1 MARVIT
7 WDDILDVYLKGV
19 QRGSSFLFSKLNPSK
34 KARTKSAFNESSAVS
49 SNWWNIPEVKAR
61 WNQKISGDSKMGY
74 EEYFVKT
81 QLEGKSGLKMLSIG
95 SGVCSH
101 ELLFAQSG
109 KFEKVTCL
117 DLMDNLL
124 STGEEEAK
132 ALGVE
137 EILDCVRG
145 DIFSH
150 DFKGEQ
156 YDVILFHQALHHF
169 DRMETF
175 LGQTIVPLLNRD
187 GVLLINEYVGPT
199 RMQYPREQIKA
210 VNGCLKLIPE
220 TFRQRFKSKMI
231 KSKYRGSGTM
241 RVKLADPSECVDSGS
256 MIPALSKLFTIV
268 EERPYGGNV
277 LSSTLKDIAHNFMG
291 QSVEQDEILHK
302 IFAFEDKYLET
313 HPSDFIYGVYLQRP
327 S

>member
-1 MARVIT
+1 MARLIT

-61 WNQKISGDSKMGY
+61 WNQKISGDSKIGY
-74 EEYFVKT
+74 EEYFVRT

-124 STGEEEAK
+124 RTAEEEAK
-132 ALGVE
+132 TLGVE

-145 DIFSH
+145 DIFTH
-150 DFKGEQ
+150 DFKEGQ

-169 DRMETF
+169 DQMETF
-175 LGQTIVPLLNRD
+175 LRQTIVPLLNAE
-187 GVLLINEYVGPT
+187 GVLLLNEYVGPT
-199 RMQYPREQIKA
+199 RMQYPKGQLNA
-210 VNGCLKLIPE
+210 VNECLKLIPE

-231 KSKYRGSGTM
+231 KKRYRGSGTL

-256 MIPALSKLFTIV
+256 MIPTLHKLFSVI
-268 EERPYGGNV
+268 EEKPYGGNV
-277 LSSTLKDIAHNFMG
+277 LSSTLKDIAHNFMVP
-291 QSVEQDEILHK
+291 SMEQDDVLNTV
-302 IFAFEDKYLET
+302 FAFEDKYLET
-313 HPSDFIYGVYLQRP
+313 HPSDFMYGVYQHH